1 MTNQHRQQAGFS
13 LPELMIT
20 SSVLLG
26 LVTVS
31 AGSYNSY
38 LKHQTLR
45 SATIEAQHWIED
57 VSRIA
62 EQHNTSCMIE
72 AFSSGL
78 LQEAESNPAS
88 CVIPESIQ
96 LDASVSGEVNE
107 DNKILIAFTPKGTSA
122 EGQELLLSI
131 NGLDKRHCIL
141 ISRPLGLIRNGVKT
155 ASGICDYNKTIEF

>member
-1 MTNQHRQQAGFS
+1 MTYLTRKQAGFS
-13 LPELMIT
+13 LPELMIA

-26 LVTVS
+26 LATVS
-31 AGSYNSY
+31 AGSYSRY
-38 LKHQTLR
+38 LKHETLR
-45 SATIEAQHWIED
+45 SATIEAQNWVEN

-62 EQHNTSCMIE
+62 EQHNTSCVIE

-96 LDASVSGEVNE
+96 LGASVNGEVNE

>member
-1 MTNQHRQQAGFS
+1 MTNQQRQQAGFS

-26 LVTVS
+26 LITVS
-31 AGSYNSY
+31 AGSYSGY

-62 EQHNTSCMIE
+62 EQHNTSCVIE

-78 LQEAESNPAS
+78 LQEAANNPAS
-88 CVIPESIQ
+88 CVIPEGIQ
-96 LDASVSGEVNE
+96 LDASVSGEVDE
-107 DNKILIAFTPKGTSA
+107 DNKILIAFTPKATSA

-131 NGLDKRHCIL
+131 DGLDTRRCIL
-141 ISRPLGLIRNGVKT
+141 VSRPLGLIRNGLKT
-155 ASGICDYNKTIEF
+155 ASGTCDYNKTIAF

>member
-13 LPELMIT
+13 LPELMIA

-26 LVTVS
+26 LATVS
-31 AGSYNSY
+31 AGSYGRY
-38 LKHQTLR
+38 LKHETLR
-45 SATIEAQHWIED
+45 SATIEAQNWVEN

-62 EQHNTSCMIE
+62 EQHNTSCVIE

-78 LQEAESNPAS
+78 MQEAASNPAE

-96 LDASVSGEVNE
+96 LGASLSGELND

-122 EGQELLLSI
+122 EGQELQLSVD
-131 NGLDKRHCIL
+131 GLDTRRCIL
-141 ISRPLGLIRNGVKT
+141 VSRPLGLIRNGIKT
-155 ASGICDYNKTIEF
+155 ASGSCDYTESIGV

>member
-1 MTNQHRQQAGFS
+1 MTYQTHKQAGFS
-13 LPELMIT
+13 LPELMIA

-62 EQHNTSCMIE
+62 EQHNTSCVIE
-72 AFSSGL
+72 AFSTGL
-78 LQEAESNPAS
+78 MQEAASNPAS
-88 CVIPESIQ
+88 CIIPKSIQ
-96 LDASVSGEVNE
+96 LDASLSGEVDE
-107 DNKILIAFTPKGTSA
+107 DNKILIAFTPKATSA
-122 EGQELLLSI
+122 EGQELQLSVD
-131 NGLDKRHCIL
+131 GLDTRRCIL
-141 ISRPLGLIRNGVKT
+141 ISWPLGLIRNGIKP
-155 ASGICDYNKTIEF
+155 ASGGCNYNKTIGA

>member
-1 MTNQHRQQAGFS
+1 MTIQQRLQSGFS

-31 AGSYNSY
+31 AGSYKSY
-38 LKHQTLR
+38 LKHEALR
-45 SATIEAQHWIED
+45 SATIEAQNWVED
-57 VSRIA
+57 VGRIA
-62 EQHNTSCMIE
+62 EQHNTSCVIE
-72 AFSSGL
+72 AFSTGL
-78 LQEAESNPAS
+78 MQEAASNPAS

-122 EGQELLLSI
+122 EGQELQLSI
-131 NGLDKRHCIL
+131 AGLDKRRCIL
-141 ISRPLGLIRNGVKT
+141 ISRPLGLIRNGIKT
-155 ASGICDYNKTIEF
+155 ASGTCDYNKTIAF